1 MMEQFWMSN
10 SQTFL
15 SLLLMDLIES
25 CLKRIYCN
33 HILVIFF
40 VTHLLLLVMMAMLYY
55 YSGEKR
61 PEGASEQAEAVMQ
74 RPRMRI
80 RSLPGYKSFE
90 HFAVCSSTASCV
102 RRRTSFARSWR
113 LTFGCGSRLIRMI
126 CLGVYVYII
135 CVCVCVCV

>member
-1 MMEQFWMSN
+1 MSN

-61 PEGASEQAEAVMQ
+61 AGRGERASGSGNAATAHAHT
-74 RPRMRI
+74 
-80 RSLPGYKSFE
+80 KS
-90 HFAVCSSTASCV
+90 S
-102 RRRTSFARSWR
+102 
-113 LTFGCGSRLIRMI
+113 
-126 CLGVYVYII
+126 GV
-135 CVCVCVCV
+135 